1 MNICSSYNPGRHSC
15 RGAKLFEAEEHLAK
29 GFVRPLDLSGKF
41 SVVLDQPDYLNVS
54 RAADAAL
61 DTKASVK
68 KLSADARAVVSHSID
83 GAVEVV

>member
-1 MNICSSYNPGRHSC
+1 MI
-15 RGAKLFEAEEHLAK
+15 E
-29 GFVRPLDLSGKF
+29 VM
-41 SVVLDQPDYLNVS
+41 DYLNVS

-61 DTKASVK
+61 DTKAYVK